1 VYSTKSKDEVCFR
14 ALHKPVTR
22 LAEHREGRASLVCGQ
37 ADACPSQRFA
47 SPTPSAGWRAKM
59 ETFVSFV
66 PLCEIELGCGLR
78 PRWFGSIEIGIE
90 IDREQMMNSGGGL
103 CGHKPRA
110 KKES

>member
-1 VYSTKSKDEVCFR
+1 
-14 ALHKPVTR
+14 
-22 LAEHREGRASLVCGQ
+22 
-37 ADACPSQRFA
+37 
-47 SPTPSAGWRAKM
+47 M